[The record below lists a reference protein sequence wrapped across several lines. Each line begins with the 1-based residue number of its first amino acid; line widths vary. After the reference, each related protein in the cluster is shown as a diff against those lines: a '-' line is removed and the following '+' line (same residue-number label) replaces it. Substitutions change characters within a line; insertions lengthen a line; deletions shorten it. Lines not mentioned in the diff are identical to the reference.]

1 MATVRNVTYN
11 NINVDNCGYAAQ
23 IQSCY
28 GSDDAASCAA
38 SPSTSSITDV
48 HFNEFTGKT
57 SGKVYDSPRV
67 YLQPCLPEYRLL
79 PVSTAL
85 RLGHATSTLATSKPR
100 RDRGR
105 HNTYV
110 RTLTTKTTAFRV
122 LVQRVGE
129 HEYVVSIN
137 RFNQNVIDGNQCAT
151 HCRSSRRTPN

>member
-1 MATVRNVTYN
+1 MWVCRADPILLRVGRRSILRGQSVDFEHHRCSFQWVHWK
-11 NINVDNCGYAAQ
+11 NIRKG
-23 IQSCY
+23 IR
-28 GSDDAASCAA
+28 
-38 SPSTSSITDV
+38 
-48 HFNEFTGKT
+48 
-57 SGKVYDSPRV
+57 YDSPRV
-67 YLQPCLPEYRLL
+67 YLQSCSPEYRLL